1 MSTIPDGFTSV
12 TPFIT
17 FDDTTKAVAF
27 YKKALGAVEKL
38 TFPGPDGTLMY
49 AEIQIGTARLMMGVP
64 CPETGSEATKP
75 EKGLGS
81 SPISF
86 YVYVEN
92 VESAIEKAKN
102 AGMKEKKGI
111 EDMFWGD
118 RMGTLTDPFEIE
130 WTIAQHVRDVSPEEM
145 QEAMKKMC
153 A

>member
-17 FDDTTKAVAF
+17 FDDTTKAVEF

-38 TFPGPDGTLMY
+38 TFPAPDGTLMY
-49 AEIQIGTARLMMGVP
+49 AEIEVGTARLMMGMP
-64 CPETGSEATKP
+64 CPETGSESTKP
-75 EKGLGS
+75 AKDLGG

-92 VESAIEKAKN
+92 VESAFKKAKD
-102 AGMKEKKGI
+102 AGMKEKKEI
-111 EDMFWGD
+111 ADMFWGD
-118 RMGTLTDPFEIE
+118 RMGTLTDPFDIE
-130 WTIAQHVRDVSPEEM
+130 WTIAQHVRDVAPEEM